1 MRELATTA
9 ATGSRNLVKSFY
21 SSSVPRMKMDFIKN
35 IRGKSQS
42 LKSIWE
48 YAITIIVLGI
58 DIGILKVD
66 LPERIHILDRG

>member
-9 ATGSRNLVKSFY
+9 ATVSRNLVQSFY
-21 SSSVPRMKMDFIKN
+21 PSSVPRMKMDFIKN